1 MEKKINQTTKETKE
15 DNKVQE
21 RSVPMYDTCTN
32 ATQTIHKNQ
41 MKSKNTKKNFR
52 KGGQQ
57 EIGTTDDHIEKIHM
71 WDVSYHRT
79 INWLKQVLPDDLPKE
94 EELLHIC
101 ADQSITEEYEDI
113 LIECFGMNNEI
124 NVDTFAYHFLR
135 RMDELF
141 REKMMEIMSNF

>member
-1 MEKKINQTTKETKE
+1 MEKYIYQTTKETKQ

-21 RSVPMYDTCTN
+21 QSVPVYDTCTN
-32 ATQTIHKNQ
+32 ATQTIPQNQ

-94 EELLHIC
+94 EEELLHIC
-101 ADQSITEEYEDI
+101 ADQSVT
-113 LIECFGMNNEI
+113 
-124 NVDTFAYHFLR
+124 
-135 RMDELF
+135 DE
-141 REKMMEIMSNF
+141 